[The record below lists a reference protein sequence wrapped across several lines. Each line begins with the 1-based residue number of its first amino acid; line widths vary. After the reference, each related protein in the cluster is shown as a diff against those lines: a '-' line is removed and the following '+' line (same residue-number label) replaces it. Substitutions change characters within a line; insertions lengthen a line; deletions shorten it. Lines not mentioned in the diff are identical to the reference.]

1 MTRTV
6 RMLFYTIASLFV
18 LLVTS
23 TGWIV
28 FFFDPS
34 KFEEPIAN
42 LVESRSGYR
51 FSFDGP
57 MQIDF
62 DFDNG
67 LVARLALSE
76 VSLIKIGGVTT
87 TRALEIDSL
96 SLNLNWTQIK
106 EMLSGEHIQGA
117 GSFVISQIDIP
128 TLSQELDVDW
138 TIFNSNAFQQ
148 ASGRGDF
155 EIINN
160 QIEVSD
166 FQFQLA
172 DTQVSGAV
180 TIKDWEK
187 RPSSQFNIF
196 IPTLDIGHYLSTD
209 HQSFFDGFVLLSL
222 PALAFSAI
230 DVEGLVSIGS
240 LHSAGIVMNDVRVPV
255 HSRDGEV
262 VSSPVSAKLYGG
274 SILIDTLMSRE
285 DDRAYFRSYQQI
297 TDIQI
302 GQALADIG
310 LTEMVEARADLKLAL
325 AFSPQDLGD
334 GMTGAHGVIL
344 LAGTNGKL
352 KGFDLQK
359 LIEQL
364 TEGSVVDASIWL
376 GDGLTT
382 PVGDFS
388 VSVKVAN
395 GRATSEDLAVDIADL
410 EARGAG
416 QYRLQSERL
425 NYRLLL
431 SLEGSDVAKMLPA
444 PLNSGLMVLPLQI
457 SGNREKPDV
466 SIDMP
471 AFFQIQMNHLLGGS
485 SPIKKRAV
493 DPESVSKLR
502 ATQVEVNEGINA
514 FVTNGLLE
522 VEVKAE

>member
-6 RMLFYTIASLFV
+6 RILFYTIASLFV

-67 LVARLALSE
+67 PVARLALSE
-76 VSLIKIGGVTT
+76 VSLIKIGGMTA

-96 SLNLNWTQIK
+96 SLNVNWTQIK

-138 TIFNSNAFQQ
+138 TIFNSDAFQQ

-196 IPTLDIGHYLSTD
+196 IPTLNIGHYLSND
-209 HQSFFDGFVLLSL
+209 NQSFFDGFVLLSL
-222 PALAFSAI
+222 PALAF
-230 DVEGLVSIGS
+230 
-240 LHSAGIVMNDVRVPV
+240 
-255 HSRDGEV
+255 
-262 VSSPVSAKLYGG
+262 
-274 SILIDTLMSRE
+274 
-285 DDRAYFRSYQQI
+285 
-297 TDIQI
+297 
-302 GQALADIG
+302 
-310 LTEMVEARADLKLAL
+310 
-325 AFSPQDLGD
+325 
-334 GMTGAHGVIL
+334 
-344 LAGTNGKL
+344 
-352 KGFDLQK
+352 
-359 LIEQL
+359 
-364 TEGSVVDASIWL
+364 
-376 GDGLTT
+376 
-382 PVGDFS
+382 
-388 VSVKVAN
+388 
-395 GRATSEDLAVDIADL
+395 
-410 EARGAG
+410 
-416 QYRLQSERL
+416 
-425 NYRLLL
+425 
-431 SLEGSDVAKMLPA
+431 
-444 PLNSGLMVLPLQI
+444 
-457 SGNREKPDV
+457 
-466 SIDMP
+466 
-471 AFFQIQMNHLLGGS
+471 
-485 SPIKKRAV
+485 
-493 DPESVSKLR
+493 
-502 ATQVEVNEGINA
+502 
-514 FVTNGLLE
+514 
-522 VEVKAE
+522 